1 MMRHHIPEGW
11 SSHKFLFYSSFL
23 VNYYLQNLSFLMGMR
38 NLANL
43 KLQNVT
49 LASYEDI
56 DIVLESLQIL
66 SNLSIDNSVH
76 LVKPILNNALL
87 VSRLTTLR
95 YLSLRYTELV
105 TLTQQNIPENTY
117 LDISQNPLH
126 CDCRLSWIGH
136 KQTDTSGKFLLSKKQ
151 TICETPKSVEG
162 HTVLETV
169 NMTCSDQQK
178 SGMLEQLS
186 DYHMWTTS
194 TTTMYLSRTS
204 TQVPMTDKMR
214 TSSTSSNS
222 KTDTSDYS
230 KLYIALGTI
239 LLILIAAGVALGV
252 TLYIMKKKRTCQIS
266 PDGGETQMEQQPQ
279 THQMKEASSKDMLI
293 KK

>member
-1 MMRHHIPEGW
+1 
-11 SSHKFLFYSSFL
+11 
-23 VNYYLQNLSFLMGMR
+23 MGMR

-43 KLQNVT
+43 KLQNIT

-56 DIVLESLQIL
+56 DNVLESLKIL

-87 VSRLTTLR
+87 VSRLTRLR
-95 YLSLRYTELV
+95 YLSVRHTQLV

-117 LDISQNPLH
+117 LDISDNPLH

-136 KQTDTSGKFLLSKKQ
+136 KQIDTSGKFLLSKKQ
-151 TICETPKSVEG
+151 TFCETPNSVEG
-162 HTVLETV
+162 HALLETV
-169 NMTCSDQQK
+169 NMTCSDQQT

-194 TTTMYLSRTS
+194 TSTTTMYLSRTS
-204 TQVPMTDKMR
+204 TQIQMIDKMT
-214 TSSTSSNS
+214 TSSTASHNS
-222 KTDTSDYS
+222 GDSLDHS
-230 KLYIALGTI
+230 KVYIALGTI

-252 TLYIMKKKRTCQIS
+252 TLYVMKKKRTCQIS
-266 PDGGETQMEQQPQ
+266 PDGGETQMEQRTQ
-279 THQMKEASSKDMLI
+279 THQIKEASSKDMLI